1 MLKNEKLITRL
12 SFIVVLILAL
22 DTLFVYFNNHLW
34 PILNISTF
42 EIFALP
48 LFLIPC
54 IACYNFPNIR
64 DNRYILVLIYIII
77 ALNLFGI
84 ISNIIN

>member
-48 LFLIPC
+48 LFSTLEETKATNDESTP
-54 IACYNFPNIR
+54 P
-64 DNRYILVLIYIII
+64 L
-77 ALNLFGI
+77 
-84 ISNIIN
+84 